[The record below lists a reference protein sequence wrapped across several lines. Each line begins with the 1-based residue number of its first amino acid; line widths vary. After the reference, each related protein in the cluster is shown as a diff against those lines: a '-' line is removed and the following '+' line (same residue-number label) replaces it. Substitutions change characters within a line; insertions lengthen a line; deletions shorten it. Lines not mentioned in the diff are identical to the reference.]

1 LEAVLDVW
9 PSQRVGVKT
18 GPMMNEIGVFKAVP
32 STIPTSEYVYE
43 RLNAYKLS
51 HVFLMR
57 QLTDLGKLPFPHW
70 RATG

>member
-1 LEAVLDVW
+1 
-9 PSQRVGVKT
+9 
-18 GPMMNEIGVFKAVP
+18 MMNEIGVFKAVP